1 MTQFSTPTVRPQ
13 SRFNNAVIGTLTAVT
28 IILAGFLPFTL
39 FATN

>member
-1 MTQFSTPTVRPQ
+1 MTQFSIPTVRRE
-13 SRFNNAVIGTLTAVT
+13 SRFNSVVIGAFTAVT

>member
-1 MTQFSTPTVRPQ
+1 MTQFSTPTVRHE
-13 SRFNNAVIGTLTAVT
+13 SRFNNVVIGALTAVT